1 MTEVRNGV
9 LDPDGIVGGVD
20 VERDFSPKKV
30 AKKCGGQPGLEYLRP
45 LHFLFGNYQGSTRFL
60 VD

>member
-20 VERDFSPKKV
+20 VERDFSPKMA
-30 AKKCGGQPGLEYLRP
+30 AKKLRSSVRLEI
-45 LHFLFGNYQGSTRFL
+45 HQ
-60 VD
+60 